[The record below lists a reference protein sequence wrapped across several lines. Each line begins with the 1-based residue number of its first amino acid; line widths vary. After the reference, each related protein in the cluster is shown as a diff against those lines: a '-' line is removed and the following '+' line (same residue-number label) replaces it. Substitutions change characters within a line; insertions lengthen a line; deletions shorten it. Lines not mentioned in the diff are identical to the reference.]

1 MQLFLEKHRRAV
13 MQTITVLFWFALYVY
28 VPYQTPYLTL
38 LGVASSFIGIILG
51 AYGFSQMII
60 RIPLGI
66 GADRKGRHKPF
77 IILGNLCAAAASVL
91 RFCWPGAASFLLANL
106 ISGMAASTWIS
117 STVLYPTY
125 YPKEQLKKAMGTL
138 LAMNNFGTLMGFL
151 AGMIATQFFK
161 TEILFLLS
169 AGAGSLSAILSL
181 LVWEGPQKQA
191 RTLPPL
197 SGHFRVFKRKRLLLF
212 SVGMALLQAV
222 NMSTAM
228 SFTSEYGRQIGA
240 DSLQIGLLS
249 ALYMGASVLS
259 SFYTGTRH
267 AALLGERKLV
277 PIFFLIYA
285 VCCGSIPL
293 IRQVPLLCLAQI
305 LGGFSFA
312 SLLSLFMSGAV
323 EGVPQEKRSTAM
335 GFFQA
340 VYGIGM
346 TFGPTL
352 MGVMVQSAGMQAAYW
367 AMAALCAVDGIAVCW
382 LLSKKS
388 FACGQ

>member
-91 RFCWPGAASFLLANL
+91 RFCWPSAASFLLANL

-197 SGHFRVFKRKRLLLF
+197 SEHFRVFKRKRLLLF

-267 AALLGERKLV
+267 AARLGERKLV

-346 TFGPTL
+346 AFGPTL
-352 MGVMVQSAGMQAAYW
+352 MGVMVQRAGMQMAYW

>member
-1 MQLFLEKHRRAV
+1 MQMFLEKHKRAV
-13 MQTITVLFWFALYVY
+13 MQMITVLFWFALYVY

-77 IILGNLCAAAASVL
+77 IILGNICAAAASVL
-91 RFCWPGAASFLLANL
+91 RFCWPSAVSFLLANL

-138 LAMNNFGTLMGFL
+138 LGMNNFGTLLGFL
-151 AGMIATQFFK
+151 AGMAATQFFR
-161 TEILFLLS
+161 TEVLFLMS
-169 AGAGSLSAILSL
+169 AGAGILSTVL
-181 LVWEGPQKQA
+181 SFFLWEAPQTQA
-191 RTLPPL
+191 KTLPPL
-197 SGHFRVFKRKRLLLF
+197 GEHFRVFRRRRLLLF

-249 ALYMGASVLS
+249 ALYMGASALS

-267 AALLGERKLV
+267 AARLGERKLV
-277 PIFFLIYA
+277 PAFFLVYA

-293 IRQVPLLCLAQI
+293 IRQIWLLCLVQV

-367 AMAALCAVDGIAVCW
+367 AMSALCAADGIAVCW
-382 LLSKKS
+382 LLSKRS

>member
-197 SGHFRVFKRKRLLLF
+197 SEHFRVFKRKRLLLF

-267 AALLGERKLV
+267 AARLGERKLV

-346 TFGPTL
+346 TFGPTF
-352 MGVMVQSAGMQAAYW
+352 MGVMVQRAGMQTAYW

>member
-1 MQLFLEKHRRAV
+1 MQLFLEKHKRAV
-13 MQTITVLFWFALYVY
+13 MQMITVLFWFALYVY

-77 IILGNLCAAAASVL
+77 IILGNICAAAASVL
-91 RFCWPGAASFLLANL
+91 RFCWPGAVSFLLANL

-138 LAMNNFGTLMGFL
+138 LAMNNFGTLLGFL

-161 TEILFLLS
+161 TEILFLMS
-169 AGAGSLSAILSL
+169 AGAGILSAALSL
-181 LVWEGPQKQA
+181 FLWEEPQAQA
-191 RTLPPL
+191 KALPPL
-197 SGHFRVFKRKRLLLF
+197 RDHFRIFKRRRLLLF

-240 DSLQIGLLS
+240 DNLQIGLLS
-249 ALYMGASVLS
+249 ALYMGASALS
-259 SFYTGTRH
+259 SLYTGTRH
-267 AALLGERKLV
+267 AARLGEKKLV
-277 PIFFLIYA
+277 PAFFLVYA
-285 VCCGSIPL
+285 LCCAGIPL
-293 IRQVPLLCLAQI
+293 IRQIWLLCLAQV

-352 MGVMVQSAGMQAAYW
+352 MGVMVQGAGMQAAYW
-367 AMAALCAVDGIAVCW
+367 VMSALCAADGIAVCW
-382 LLSKKS
+382 LLSKNS
-388 FACGQ
+388 FSSGQ

>member
-1 MQLFLEKHRRAV
+1 MQLFLEKHKRAV
-13 MQTITVLFWFALYVY
+13 MQMITVLFWFALYVY

-77 IILGNLCAAAASVL
+77 IILGNICAAAASVL

-125 YPKEQLKKAMGTL
+125 YPKDQLKKAMGTL
-138 LAMNNFGTLMGFL
+138 LAMNNFGTLLGFL

-161 TEILFLLS
+161 TEILFLMS
-169 AGAGSLSAILSL
+169 AGAGILSAALSL
-181 LVWEGPQKQA
+181 FLWEEPQAQA
-191 RTLPPL
+191 KALPPL
-197 SGHFRVFKRKRLLLF
+197 RDHFRIFKRRRLVLF

-240 DSLQIGLLS
+240 DNLQIGLLS
-249 ALYMGASVLS
+249 ALYMGASALS
-259 SFYTGTRH
+259 SLYTGTRH
-267 AALLGERKLV
+267 AARLGEKKLV
-277 PIFFLIYA
+277 PAFFL
-285 VCCGSIPL
+285 VCTLCCAGIPL
-293 IRQVPLLCLAQI
+293 IRQIWLLCLAQV

-352 MGVMVQSAGMQAAYW
+352 MGVMVQGAGMQTAYW
-367 AMAALCAVDGIAVCW
+367 TMSALCAADGIAVCW

-388 FACGQ
+388 FASGQ

>member
-91 RFCWPGAASFLLANL
+91 RFCWPSAASFLLANL

-181 LVWEGPQKQA
+181 LVWEGSQKQA

-197 SGHFRVFKRKRLLLF
+197 GEHFRVFKRKRLLLF

-267 AALLGERKLV
+267 AARLGERKLV

-285 VCCGSIPL
+285 ACCGSIPL
-293 IRQVPLLCLAQI
+293 IQQVPLLCLAQI

-352 MGVMVQSAGMQAAYW
+352 MGVMVQRVGMQTAYW

-382 LLSKKS
+382 LLSQKS
-388 FACGQ
+388 FAYGK

>member
-197 SGHFRVFKRKRLLLF
+197 SEHFRVFKRKRLLLF

-267 AALLGERKLV
+267 AARLGERKLV

-352 MGVMVQSAGMQAAYW
+352 MGVMVQRAGMQTAYW

>member
-77 IILGNLCAAAASVL
+77 IILGNLCAAASVL

>member
-1 MQLFLEKHRRAV
+1 MQLFLEKHKRAV
-13 MQTITVLFWFALYVY
+13 MQMITVLFWFALYVY

-38 LGVASSFIGIILG
+38 LGVASSFIGMILG

-77 IILGNLCAAAASVL
+77 IILGNICAAAASVL
-91 RFCWPGAASFLLANL
+91 RFCWPGAVSFLLANL

-125 YPKEQLKKAMGTL
+125 YPKDQLKKAMGTL
-138 LAMNNFGTLMGFL
+138 LAMNNFGTLLGFL

-161 TEILFLLS
+161 TEILFLMS
-169 AGAGSLSAILSL
+169 AGAGILSAALSL
-181 LVWEGPQKQA
+181 FLWEEPQAQA
-191 RTLPPL
+191 KALPPL
-197 SGHFRVFKRKRLLLF
+197 RDHFRIFKRRRLLLF

-240 DSLQIGLLS
+240 DNLQIGLLS
-249 ALYMGASVLS
+249 ALYMGASALS
-259 SFYTGTRH
+259 SLYTGTRH
-267 AALLGERKLV
+267 AARLGEKKLV
-277 PIFFLIYA
+277 PTFFLVYA
-285 VCCGSIPL
+285 LCCAGIPL
-293 IRQVPLLCLAQI
+293 IRQIWLLCLVQV

-340 VYGIGM
+340 IYGIGM

-352 MGVMVQSAGMQAAYW
+352 MGVMVQGAGMQAAYW
-367 AMAALCAVDGIAVCW
+367 AMSALCAADGIAVCW

-388 FACGQ
+388 FSSGQ

>member
-388 FACGQ
+388 FVCGQ